1 MEVVAAVAV
10 GTISFEGEV
19 DAGFGFIFL
28 GDVYFLSY
36 FVFVVCEGALD
47 SCWVTCSLK
56 GQYPFSR
63 KYLHF

>member
-1 MEVVAAVAV
+1 MAAVTV
-10 GTISFEGEV
+10 GTISFDGEV

-28 GDVYFLSY
+28 GYVYFLSY
-36 FVFVVCEGALD
+36 FVFEVSEGALD
-47 SCWVTCSLK
+47 SRWVTCSLK